1 MKNSNYYIRS
11 NISIDAEFGTNFG
24 SGDIV
29 EHSIFG
35 VGKVLASAGNG
46 EQQSVSILF
55 TNGAKK
61 KLIVKYAN
69 LKKLWTDTWMILL
82 DINVDDII
90 EHNRFGVGKVMSSLG
105 TGENKRVDVLF
116 ADGTKKRLIV
126 KYANLT
132 KLF

>member
-29 EHSIFG
+29 EHSTFG
-35 VGKVLASAGNG
+35 VGKVLTSAGNG
-46 EQQSVSILF
+46 EHQSVGVLF
-55 TNGAKK
+55 T
-61 KLIVKYAN
+61 
-69 LKKLWTDTWMILL
+69 
-82 DINVDDII
+82 
-90 EHNRFGVGKVMSSLG
+90 
-105 TGENKRVDVLF
+105 
-116 ADGTKKRLIV
+116 DGTKRKLIV